1 MNLAIERKADYFP
14 TQLTQFL
21 RTMNAAKR
29 CILFS
34 SISAILALNLL
45 FGALTYQDSAKAGT
59 EDHPYENLEIFA
71 RVLEQVREKYVDKEG
86 LTYKSLIQSALKGML
101 TSLDPHSEFMEPTKY
116 EELRKDTEGAFGG
129 VGIVIELRDD
139 FLTVVAPID
148 GTPAARAG
156 VLSGDRIVKIEGR
169 NSKRATI
176 QDAVQRL
183 RGKPGTDVAVTIF
196 RPSTGTTKEIRLT
209 RAVIKIRTIKDIH
222 GHPDFELS
230 KDGIGYIRI
239 TQFGEKTGDDLQE
252 AIDRLTEQ
260 NMEALILDLRGNPGG
275 LLDQAV
281 EVSEKFI
288 QPGRLVVSMR
298 GQKPSMHS
306 MRRARAKNPLLNV
319 PMVVL
324 VNRGSASASEI
335 VAGCLQDW
343 KRAIIIGEKTFGKGS
358 VQSILQQPD
367 GSALRLTTAEYYT
380 PNKRTIHNQGILPD
394 ILVPISPEDM
404 EALYYQQ
411 YPGGI
416 DNLSHL
422 SEEQRKKIRNTRDE
436 QLARARD
443 ILNGIRL
450 YRQRVKDSADKMAKK

>member
-1 MNLAIERKADYFP
+1 
-14 TQLTQFL
+14 
-21 RTMNAAKR
+21 MNAAKR

-59 EDHPYENLEIFA
+59 DDHPYENLEVFT

-101 TSLDPHSEFMEPTKY
+101 TSLDPHSEFMEPVKY

-169 NSKRATI
+169 NSKRTTI
-176 QDAVQRL
+176 QDAVQSL

-196 RPSTGTTKEIRLT
+196 RPSTGATKELRLT
-209 RAVIKIRTIKDIH
+209 RAVIKIRTIQDLH
-222 GHPDFELS
+222 GRPDFELS
-230 KDGIGYIRI
+230 KDSIGYIRI
-239 TQFGEKTGDDLQE
+239 IQFGEKTSADLQE
-252 AIDRLTEQ
+252 AINRLTEQ

-288 QPGRLVVSMR
+288 QPGQLVVSMR
-298 GQKPSMHS
+298 GQRPSV
-306 MRRARAKNPLLNV
+306 RRARAKNPLLDV

-324 VNRGSASASEI
+324 VDRGSASASEI

-343 KRAIIIGEKTFGKGS
+343 KRAIIVGEKTFGKGS

-394 ILVPISPEDM
+394 ILVPISSEDM

-411 YPGGI
+411 YPGGV

-436 QLARARD
+436 QLDRARD

-450 YRQRVKDSADKMAKK
+450 YRQRVKNSADKMAQN

>member
-1 MNLAIERKADYFP
+1 MNLAFGRKTDYSSRRVNAV
-14 TQLTQFL
+14 L

-59 EDHPYENLEIFA
+59 EDHPYENLEVFT

-101 TSLDPHSEFMEPTKY
+101 TSLDPHSEFMEPAKY

-129 VGIVIELRDD
+129 VGIVIELRED

-176 QDAVQRL
+176 QDAVHRL

-196 RPSTGTTKEIRLT
+196 RPSTGATKEIRLT
-209 RAVIKIRTIKDIH
+209 RAVIKIRTIQDIH
-222 GHPDFELS
+222 GRPDFELS
-230 KDGIGYIRI
+230 EDGIGYIRI
-239 TQFGEKTGDDLQE
+239 IQFGEKTSADLQE

-298 GQKPSMHS
+298 GQKPSTDS
-306 MRRARAKNPLLNV
+306 VRRARGKNPLLDV

-343 KRAIIIGEKTFGKGS
+343 KRAIIVGEKTFGKGS

-394 ILVPISPEDM
+394 ILVPISSEDM

-416 DNLSHL
+416 DNLFHL
-422 SEEQRKKIRNTRDE
+422 AEEQRKKIRNARDE
-436 QLARARD
+436 QLDRARD

-450 YRQRVKDSADKMAKK
+450 YRQRVKNSTDKMAQN